1 MNRTTTRP
9 HCHSTTMVMYCDMY
23 TFGGFIGLSVF
34 GSRDQAKDHGLRTGG
49 CTHFHL
55 SFSIK
60 PGQSRVVRRDLGLQG
75 DSTASLGFIGSLS
88 SQDPLRA
95 LSEKA
100 WRKRGLQCTSATRRN
115 LSIQGVQVGGRVVM
129 FSTHKAASVV
139 HVASE
144 TTAPPMVTAINS
156 LSFCGRGMRLVSR
169 MNVNVRDQD
178 ARDGARRSF
187 VCCGRGQGAKG
198 AGRGVGAVRNDAGA
212 VRGAWAHGRGA
223 WTGWEGKQALGG
235 ARRWAWHVHIFLRR
249 SR

>member
-1 MNRTTTRP
+1 M
-9 HCHSTTMVMYCDMY
+9 HSPKRRGEKEAC
-23 TFGGFIGLSVF
+23 S
-34 GSRDQAKDHGLRTGG
+34 A
-49 CTHFHL
+49 
-55 SFSIK
+55 
-60 PGQSRVVRRDLGLQG
+60 RVLLV
-75 DSTASLGFIGSLS
+75 AIF
-88 SQDPLRA
+88 PL
-95 LSEKA
+95 
-100 WRKRGLQCTSATRRN
+100 
-115 LSIQGVQVGGRVVM
+115 QVGGRVVM

-187 VCCGRGQGAKG
+187 VCCGRGRGAKG

-212 VRGAWAHGRGA
+212 VRGAWAHRRGA
-223 WTGWEGKQALGG
+223 WTGWDGKQALGG

>member
-1 MNRTTTRP
+1 
-9 HCHSTTMVMYCDMY
+9 MYCDMY

-115 LSIQGVQVGGRVVM
+115 LSIAGGRACSDV
-129 FSTHKAASVV
+129 FNSQG
-139 HVASE
+139 SE
-144 TTAPPMVTAINS
+144 
-156 LSFCGRGMRLVSR
+156 R
-169 MNVNVRDQD
+169 
-178 ARDGARRSF
+178 GARRFRNDGAADGHGHQLAVILWARNAIGVAHECQRTRSRCARWRQKI
-187 VCCGRGQGAKG
+187 VCLLRARARRKRGWAGRRGGAERRGGG
-198 AGRGVGAVRNDAGA
+198 AGCMGARAGRMDGVGRQAGT
-212 VRGAWAHGRGA
+212 GRRAQVGVA
-223 WTGWEGKQALGG
+223 CAYFSEAESL
-235 ARRWAWHVHIFLRR
+235 I
-249 SR
+249 